1 MISYLN
7 APLHVNYEILKSFTS
22 ARIQPIICNSTPDM
36 IKAHFLPI
44 AEKLRENAQTVE
56 AMERRLAQEKRAS
69 PEGVEDYENYVQ
81 EVK

>member
-1 MISYLN
+1 
-7 APLHVNYEILKSFTS
+7 
-22 ARIQPIICNSTPDM
+22 M

-44 AEKLRENAQTVE
+44 AEKLRENAQSVE

-81 EVK
+81 EVM